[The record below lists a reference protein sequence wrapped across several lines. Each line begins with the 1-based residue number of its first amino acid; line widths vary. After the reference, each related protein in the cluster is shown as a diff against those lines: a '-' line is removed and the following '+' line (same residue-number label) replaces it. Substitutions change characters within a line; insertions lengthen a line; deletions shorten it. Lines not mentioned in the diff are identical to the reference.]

1 MEGERE
7 MPQGDDDPAPEYAA
21 VVSQPSIR
29 DETTENRREPHA
41 PRVRAVDRTGV
52 FVVES
57 ERVDHVKNEKGPH
70 AVVGEALPRLGEEER
85 YQPSRVAEDVA
96 VVGHTNRSFCDAVAG
111 AVLGRSSVPRR
122 SSHFSTSKWCS
133 CSSARRSTGE
143 NSWNASSCSTID
155 ARSASSWKLSSV
167 APRSA
172 SIASSVREATIGCA
186 RSSTNTSVRRPGPRS
201 SSIGTSPT
209 MRSERQY
216 FP

>member
-52 FVVES
+52 FVVEP

-85 YQPSRVAEDVA
+85 YQPSRV
-96 VVGHTNRSFCDAVAG
+96 
-111 AVLGRSSVPRR
+111 P
-122 SSHFSTSKWCS
+122 
-133 CSSARRSTGE
+133 
-143 NSWNASSCSTID
+143 
-155 ARSASSWKLSSV
+155 
-167 APRSA
+167 
-172 SIASSVREATIGCA
+172 EATIGCA